1 MTTLYSVLVI
11 SLLLNIIMGWY
22 IARLL
27 KKFLFVSQNI
37 TDLYLI
43 IKSFTVFVQSMY
55 SMDNYHGEPMIQE
68 LIFKLREVLNEMEY
82 FREIFEHTI
91 DEELEEELDAAQ
103 KIEEE

>member
-1 MTTLYSVLVI
+1 MTTLYSVLII
-11 SLLLNIIMGWY
+11 SLLLNIVMGWY

-43 IKSFTVFVQSMY
+43 IKSFAVFVQSMY
-55 SMDNYHGEPMIQE
+55 SMDSYHGEPMIQE
-68 LIFKLREVLNEMEY
+68 LIFKLKEVLNEMEY

-103 KIEEE
+103 EIEKE

>member
-1 MTTLYSVLVI
+1 M
-11 SLLLNIIMGWY
+11 MAWY

-43 IKSFTVFVQSMY
+43 IKSFKVFVQSMY
-55 SMDNYHGEPMIQE
+55 SMESYHGEPMIQE
-68 LIFKLREVLNEMEY
+68 LIFKLKEVLNEMEY

-103 KIEEE
+103 EIEKE